1 MKTPELKAAILR
13 LAGKREFYGYE
24 MHKELEEKKI
34 KIGIGRL
41 YSILSEMNE
50 ESLLKD
56 RWEKSQS
63 GPERRIYRIDKKGEI
78 AREKILKEAIRTVHE
93 FYIEYLRDLP
103 PESSAFKIVSGI
115 LTRGIPKNANV
126 AYVATMFSG
135 PLRSIIT
142 QMREDISGGRI
153 YAISE
158 STKSTELRLE
168 DVSTIEGVFDDIPMK
183 DEYLDLLVI
192 SGNIDSECL
201 ERCLSEWKR
210 VLSKN
215 GTLAIVTPTAT
226 ITTYKD
232 PLGIGEFVEQRE
244 HPRINGEGMLD
255 SETLLAEMRRHFES
269 VDEQKVVHISVLLG
283 TKHV

>member
-1 MKTPELKAAILR
+1 MKTSELKDAILK

-24 MHKELEEKKI
+24 MHKELQEKKI
-34 KIGIGRL
+34 RIGIGRL

-50 ESLLKD
+50 EGLLKD

-63 GPERRIYRIDKKGEI
+63 GPERRIYRIDKKGESE
-78 AREKILKEAIRTVHE
+78 REKILMEAIRTVHE

-103 PESSAFKIVSGI
+103 PESSAFRIVSGI

-126 AYVATMFSG
+126 AYAANRFSG

-142 QMREDISGGRI
+142 QLRKDILGGRI
-153 YAISE
+153 YAVSAQ
-158 STKSTELRLE
+158 TKPAELGLE
-168 DVSTIEGVFDDIPMK
+168 DVFAIEGVFDDIPMK
-183 DEYLDLLVI
+183 DEYLDLLVV
-192 SGNIDSECL
+192 SGNIDSKCL

-226 ITTYKD
+226 ITTYND

-244 HPRINGEGMLD
+244 HPRINDEGMLD
-255 SETLLAEMRRHFES
+255 SETLMAEMRRHFES
-269 VDEQKVVHISVLLG
+269 VNEQKVVHISIILG
-283 TKHV
+283 VKHV